1 MDDHEDDN
9 NRFAHLLQPIRD
21 LSINWNIDIASELEE
36 YLSELESITISFDD
50 GKSLNFAEGCPC
62 CRFFQL

>member
-1 MDDHEDDN
+1 MEDLEEEN

-21 LSINWNIDIASELEE
+21 LSINWNIDIASELED

-50 GKSLNFAEGCPC
+50 GKSLNFAEG
-62 CRFFQL
+62 